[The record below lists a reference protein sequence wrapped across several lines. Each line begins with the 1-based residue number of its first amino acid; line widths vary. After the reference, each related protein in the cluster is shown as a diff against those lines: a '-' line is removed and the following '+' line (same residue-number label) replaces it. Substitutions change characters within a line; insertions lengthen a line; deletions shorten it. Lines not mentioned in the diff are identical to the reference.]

1 MKKNYFFIAAL
12 AIGMMSSCSNNE
24 ILEEVELPS
33 LPDQVVDDGTTRMP
47 IEMGISMPEASV
59 STRGTGTV
67 GDLANSDNNQWNSQE
82 LGVLMF
88 NLNSATL

>member
-33 LPDQVVDDGTTRMP
+33 LPDQVIDEGTTRMP
-47 IEMGISMPEASV
+47 IELGISDPYICGFSYKV
-59 STRGTGTV
+59 SYSTSTSCRNT
-67 GDLANSDNNQWNSQE
+67 E
-82 LGVLMF
+82 
-88 NLNSATL
+88 